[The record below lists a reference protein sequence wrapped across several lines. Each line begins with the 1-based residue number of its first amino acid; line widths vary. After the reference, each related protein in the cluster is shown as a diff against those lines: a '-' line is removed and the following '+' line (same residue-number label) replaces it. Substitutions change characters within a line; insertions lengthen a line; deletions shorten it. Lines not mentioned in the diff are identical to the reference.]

1 MALYDSALVRLIW
14 KFQRARVRQV
24 NAVVL
29 HVSASNSESL
39 FRFFSGAVVCSHFH
53 VSKAG
58 KVEQY
63 LDTDWASSADLE
75 GNQRVISIETQGV
88 DGEPWTEA
96 QLVALAKL
104 LAWIGQAHNIPL
116 RLAENSR
123 TTTDGIAW
131 HRLGVDGNF
140 PSVGL
145 LAGRTQ
151 RGGGE
156 KWSLSRGKVCP
167 GDERIK
173 QIPGLVQQATLIGQT
188 TIANAKEWDE
198 MATRDEIKQAVME
211 VLGSTDIAG
220 AVWTRDFGGQ
230 GKPEDIAWWI
240 LKNLQ
245 NSLATLSAQNKAIL
259 LNLEKNGV
267 DPAIIEKSIKEALA
281 DIEITLKAG
290 N

>member
-29 HVSASNSESL
+29 HVSASNGESL

-123 TTTDGIAW
+123 TTTTGIAW

-173 QIPGLVQQATLIGQT
+173 QIPGLIERATLIGQT
-188 TIANAKEWDE
+188 TIANVREWDQ
-198 MATRDEIKQAVME
+198 MASVDEIRQVFME

-220 AVWTRDFGGQ
+220 AVWNRDLGGQ
-230 GKPEDIAWWI
+230 GKTEDTTWYM
-240 LKNLQ
+240 
-245 NSLATLSAQNKAIL
+245 LAEARNNTRALGKLLTEVKAEL
-259 LNLEKNGV
+259 AKAGV
-267 DPAIIEKSIKEALA
+267 ADDVIEQAIGKALA
-281 DIEITLKAG
+281 GIEITLGVK
-290 N
+290 